1 MGAGLGIST
10 LFERLVYLQEV
21 SAGGGID
28 PTAPAEGS
36 IVAAEAGAQP
46 MEATSEASRK
56 ERSMATRMQRQLLK
70 ATRRRR
76 ETKDLGCIV

>member
-46 MEATSEASRK
+46 MAATDRGAAEGAEHGDPDAAAAFEGDETEA
-56 ERSMATRMQRQLLK
+56 
-70 ATRRRR
+70 
-76 ETKDLGCIV
+76 